1 MTILLKATI
10 AALAL
15 IVIHGPPAAAQYVT
29 KKSVQSYNATP
40 SPGAARTGRSEK
52 VEKRGASPRGQS
64 SERRSGSSESF
75 ATGQTH
81 THTQPR
87 R

>member
-1 MTILLKATI
+1 MTIPLKATM

-15 IVIHGPPAAAQYVT
+15 IVAYGSPAAAQYVT
-29 KKSVQSYNATP
+29 KKGVQSFTATP

-64 SERRSGSSESF
+64 SERSSGSSESF
-75 ATGQTH
+75 ATGQTR
-81 THTQPR
+81 TQTQPR